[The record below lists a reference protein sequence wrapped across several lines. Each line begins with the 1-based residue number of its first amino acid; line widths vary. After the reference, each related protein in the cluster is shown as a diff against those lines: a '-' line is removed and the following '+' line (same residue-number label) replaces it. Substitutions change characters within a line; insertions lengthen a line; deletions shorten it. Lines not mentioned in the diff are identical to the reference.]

1 MGINLTS
8 FAVFSRVL
16 GIGPGFGLQ
25 QIVSSFISGM
35 IILLDCSLIIGDCAQ
50 LENGH
55 KGSLLEL
62 NMQLA
67 TLETFDDKEIMVPN
81 EKLITMTFTN
91 WTHNHKLQCYRSPL
105 DDLAGS
111 QGQRYPDSFP

>member
-1 MGINLTS
+1 
-8 FAVFSRVL
+8 
-16 GIGPGFGLQ
+16 LQ
-25 QIVSSFISGM
+25 QIVSSFISDM
-35 IILLDCSLIIGDCAQ
+35 IILLDRSLIIGDCAQ

-55 KGSLLEL
+55 KGKLLEL

-91 WTHNHKLQCYRSPL
+91 WTHNHKLQCYRSTSRLPIKPTWKKCFQFYGKWSPAIL
-105 DDLAGS
+105 
-111 QGQRYPDSFP
+111 RC